1 MIEVRTL
8 RWPLSWSRVS
18 WLHIHLGDVHDGRPC
33 FLQDPNPL
41 PPSPSPRQRPLQL
54 LEVKGRG
61 RFGCVWKAQL
71 LGDIVAVKIFP
82 IQVRII

>member
-1 MIEVRTL
+1 MASVLDPHT
-8 RWPLSWSRVS
+8 
-18 WLHIHLGDVHDGRPC
+18 HLGDVHDGRPDC
-33 FLQDPNPL
+33 FLQDPNPP
-41 PPSPSPRQRPLQL
+41 PPSPSPHQRSLQL

-71 LGDIVAVKIFP
+71 LSDIVAVKIFP